1 MNKTNEEKNKDTG
14 IVIVMDN
21 GRKQPKDRYK
31 KKSVKIL
38 SIMHVLCGVLSCI
51 IGIFKLILQSTDG
64 NSYSR
69 QPFYT
74 FGEGIFC
81 GVPFLITGPELQR
94 RFFTD
99 FWGRPLYTDP

>member
-81 GVPFLITGPELQR
+81 GVPFLITGPELQQ

>member
-1 MNKTNEEKNKDTG
+1 MDKTNEEKNKDTG

-51 IGIFKLILQSTDG
+51 FGIFKLI
-64 NSYSR
+64 NSWKFIF
-69 QPFYT
+69 PT
-74 FGEGIFC
+74 AIFC